1 MQYRHK
7 EKDIEM
13 SEEENELKSR
23 KDVLRNQRDME

>member
-1 MQYRHK
+1 MQCRHN